1 MNVII
6 IVMNIKNITVFNET
20 VNVNHVFKIKNFVM
34 LAVICMNK
42 MILKM
47 QFSNVIFVIKKYVL
61 KIVYKTI

>member
-20 VNVNHVFKIKNFVM
+20 VNVNLVFKIKNFVM
-34 LAVICMNK
+34 LAVICTNK

-47 QFSNVIFVIKKYVL
+47 HFSNAIFAIKKFVL